1 MIEAARRH
9 GLGPSSPVLYD
20 VRQAARW
27 SSNLAAN
34 RLFGIVG
41 RGDPARG
48 RTVAER
54 RLRSLGATASTYPGE
69 YRVGTSSN
77 AAPSQPPL
85 GTTRVTTARDLASI
99 LRAIHLAATGR
110 RAGLDATGLRPA
122 TARALLRALLASD
135 PRGDNVGL
143 VRPFLPAGT
152 AVAQK
157 NGWLSDSRSTAA
169 IVYDESGPVIL
180 VVLTFRSGGLGLAQA
195 QSLGASSTRIALVRS
210 TGP

>member
-1 MIEAARRH
+1 M
-9 GLGPSSPVLYD
+9 LYD

-54 RLRSLGATASTYPGE
+54 RLRSLGRPPARTRE

-143 VRPFLPAGT
+143 VRPFCRRERRLPRRTAG
-152 AVAQK
+152 
-157 NGWLSDSRSTAA
+157 SRTAA
-169 IVYDESGPVIL
+169 RPPP
-180 VVLTFRSGGLGLAQA
+180 
-195 QSLGASSTRIALVRS
+195 SSTTRAGL
-210 TGP
+210 